1 MLARIPTPKRIHMM
15 TTHTLPNGLQLA
27 TEHVS
32 GAGSVSLHLLLPA
45 GSMCDTDETDGC
57 AAIFLEMLFRGTKT
71 MNTKAL
77 THAFDAAGM
86 QRSGSVGT
94 HYIRLSATTTTNHLR
109 TAMGL
114 LLDVATAPSFPD
126 SELNA
131 AREGCLQG
139 LAHLADDP
147 QQEISFSLRS
157 QHLNRPFH
165 RSGLGT
171 TEGLNDVTI
180 GDLHERL
187 ASRCVPQGTIMAI
200 AGGVET
206 TECVEIL
213 TSLTTNWTGAIARDS
228 SQSPGPRGRILIER
242 PTSQVHLAMAW
253 DAPPAG
259 HDDVARERLLS
270 VSLGGTTSGRLF
282 TEARQRRSLCYS
294 IGTRYA
300 RTAEQGWVT
309 LHASTTPE
317 NAQELV
323 QTSLAEITRVASDLG
338 SDEIERASRTIISSL
353 TMQGEST
360 AARAAYMA
368 TSLAQTGEC
377 LSLQQRTEQI
387 ERVST
392 EDVVEYAK
400 RYAELEP
407 TIVAIGPAGSLVF
420 ENL

>member
-1 MLARIPTPKRIHMM
+1 MM
-15 TTHTLPNGLQLA
+15 TTHILPNGLQLA
-27 TEHVS
+27 SEYVS

-45 GSMCDTDETDGC
+45 GSMCDTDRTDGY
-57 AAIFLEMLFRGTKT
+57 AALFLEMLFRGTKT
-71 MNTKAL
+71 LNTKAL

-94 HYIRLSATTTTNHLR
+94 HFIRLSATTTTDHLR
-109 TAMGL
+109 TAMEL
-114 LLDVATAPSFPD
+114 LLAVVMEPSFPD
-126 SELNA
+126 SELDA

-157 QHLNRPFH
+157 RHLDRPFH

-171 TEGLNDVTI
+171 VEGLNDVTT
-180 GDLHERL
+180 DALRKRL
-187 ASRCVPQGTIMAI
+187 ASRSVPTGSIMAI
-200 AGGVET
+200 AGGVKT
-206 TECVEIL
+206 TECL
-213 TSLTTNWTGAIARDS
+213 DLLTTLTAKWSGACADDRS
-228 SQSPGPRGRILIER
+228 PSPGPRGRILIER
-242 PTSQVHLAMAW
+242 PTSQVHLSMAW

-259 HDDVARERLLS
+259 HNDVARERLLS

-294 IGTRYA
+294 IGSQYA

-317 NAQELV
+317 NAEELV
-323 QTSLAEITRVASDLG
+323 QTCLSEITRIASDLT
-338 SDEIERASRTIISSL
+338 SKEIERARRTIISSM

-368 TSLAQTGEC
+368 NALAQTGQC
-377 LSLQQRTEQI
+377 LSLKHRIDQI
-387 ERVST
+387 ERVSA
-392 EDVVEYAK
+392 EDVMDYAK
-400 RYAELEP
+400 RYTQLDP
-407 TIVAIGPAGSLVF
+407 TIVAIGPAGSLPF
-420 ENL
+420 EVL

>member
-1 MLARIPTPKRIHMM
+1 MM

-27 TEHVS
+27 TEPVS
-32 GAGSVSLHLLLPA
+32 GAGSVSLHFLVPA

-57 AAIFLEMLFRGTKT
+57 TALFLEMLFRGTKT
-71 MNTKAL
+71 MNTRELA
-77 THAFDAAGM
+77 HAFDAAGM
-86 QRSGSVGT
+86 QRSGSAGT
-94 HYIRLSATTTTNHLR
+94 RYIRLSATTTADHVR
-109 TAMGL
+109 TAMEL
-114 LLDVATAPSFPD
+114 LLALATEPSFPD
-126 SELNA
+126 SELDA

-171 TEGLNDVTI
+171 IEGLNAVTTDTLR
-180 GDLHERL
+180 GRL
-187 ASRCVPQGTIMAI
+187 ATRSVPGGAIMAI
-200 AGGVET
+200 AGGIET
-206 TECVEIL
+206 AECVEL
-213 TSLTTNWTGAIARDS
+213 LTTLTEHWTGS
-228 SQSPGPRGRILIER
+228 TTTEPSQSPGPRGRTLIER

-259 HDDVARERLLS
+259 HDDVSRERLLA

-294 IGTRYA
+294 IGTQYA
-300 RTAEQGWVT
+300 RTADQGWVT

-323 QTSLAEITRVASDLG
+323 QTCLGEITRVASDLKP
-338 SDEIERASRTIISSL
+338 DEIDRARRAIISSI

-360 AARAAYMA
+360 SARSAYMA
-368 TSLAQTGEC
+368 NALAQTGQC
-377 LSLQQRTEQI
+377 LSLEQRIDQI
-387 ERVST
+387 ERVSAET
-392 EDVVEYAK
+392 VMDYAS
-400 RYAELEP
+400 RYTQVDP
-407 TIVAIGPAGSLVF
+407 TIVAIGPADSLVF